1 MSDHRTA
8 YSWDAAQIG
17 YESKEP
23 IEYQPQDKKTFCPVE
38 DGQQQGNFSGQI
50 FRELSERQTEGELGL
65 DPILRERAPRDSVGL
80 NFSLPNDKKYKI
92 GSVERVLERQ
102 AIKRVA
108 SRYLKG
114 E

>member
-1 MSDHRTA
+1 VSKLKQS
-8 YSWDAAQIG
+8 YSWDASQIG

-23 IEYQPQDKKTFCPVE
+23 IEYQPQDKRTFAPTE
-38 DGQQQGNFSGQI
+38 DGVQQGNFSGQI
-50 FRELSERQTEGELGL
+50 FRELSERQTGGELGSK
-65 DPILRERAPRDSVGL
+65 PILRERAPLNTTGD
-80 NFSLPNDKKYKI
+80 NFSIPNDKNYKI

-102 AIKRVA
+102 LIKKVA